1 MFKSA
6 SMRSKYQAIIYTSCK
21 LSFSMSRL
29 NRISFQQ
36 RSMYKQNMLS
46 RMSMTWFNYQDM
58 HNSGPLNCFLL
69 MRSCLID
76 IGSALLIF
84 KTSCCL
90 LEVYVTRKLF
100 PFPFASFCLMSMRKQ
115 NFHELYLFLGQYVT
129 FGCLFTFFIW
139 L

>member
-1 MFKSA
+1 
-6 SMRSKYQAIIYTSCK
+6 
-21 LSFSMSRL
+21 
-29 NRISFQQ
+29 
-36 RSMYKQNMLS
+36 
-46 RMSMTWFNYQDM
+46 M
-58 HNSGPLNCFLL
+58 HNNGPLNCFLL

-84 KTSCCL
+84 RTSCCL

-129 FGCLFTFFIW
+129 FWLLIYLFYLAIASMFYLLRRKCAFSLLVCYNPLKKRGYYGIP
-139 L
+139 LVSFYPQFLLNS